1 MWPPFFVFLI
11 HCKIRKVNFF
21 KGDGGCGLRFLS
33 FRRSTMIVARRSPV
47 ARSLGRSLARS
58 LARSIDHSL
67 ARSLARSIARS
78 LTDMC
83 SLQSQYKGAAFGR
96 HHKGGRAAFGRAA
109 PFVVSFVLALKR
121 AHVSERTS
129 DRASERSSERV
140 IDRASD
146 RPSERA
152 TERATGERRTTII
165 VETQDFG
172 TARILIFHD
181 LEKQFRAM

>member
-1 MWPPFFVFLI
+1 MFL
-11 HCKIRKVNFF
+11 RKTLCF
-21 KGDGGCGLRFLS
+21 
-33 FRRSTMIVARRSPV
+33 FRRHIVPLEDTL
-47 ARSLGRSLARS
+47 SLGKTHCLLRLNNDCRSSLACRSLARS

-165 VETQDFG
+165 VETQE
-172 TARILIFHD
+172 RPIIMWV
-181 LEKQFRAM
+181 QNRS